1 MTGLSRRS
9 FLQTGA
15 AAAAGVAAGQL
26 TGVADASAATA
37 SSLTADVVVVGAGLA
52 GLTAARNLVK
62 GGRSVVVLEARGRVG
77 GRMLN
82 HDIGTGHIAEAGGEF
97 IGATQDHI
105 VALAAEVGVTT
116 FDAYDTGNNVYVNG
130 PLTLKYADQ
139 PPFGTAPADPLLLPD
154 LLLLSQ
160 QLDSIASTMSVSA
173 PWTDPKAAQ
182 YDSITLETWVRQ
194 NALNADYTL
203 KVLASAT
210 QALWGCEPR
219 DVSLLYAAAYV
230 ASAGNETT
238 PGTFERLL
246 DVKGGAQ
253 QSRFVGGS
261 QLVALNIAKALG
273 ARVRLNQPVRSITQ
287 ASAGVVVKTDALVVN
302 AKRVVVA
309 VPPPLAARISYSP
322 AMPSARDQLTQRC
335 FMGALMKVE
344 AVYATPFWRDAG
356 LTGQFLTVGG
366 PVGYGFD
373 NSPPDASKGVL
384 AGFVGGQY
392 NRELGAMTP
401 AARKAAVLAQFAAV
415 LGDSRFLA
423 PVDYFDM
430 NWVDEPWSRGAP
442 TGLFG
447 PGALFEYGPALRTP
461 VGRVHWAG
469 TETAEYWTGYMDGA
483 VRSGERAAAEVL
495 AAL

>member
-203 KVLASAT
+203 NVLASAT

-246 DVKGGAQ
+246 DV
-253 QSRFVGGS
+253 
-261 QLVALNIAKALG
+261 
-273 ARVRLNQPVRSITQ
+273 
-287 ASAGVVVKTDALVVN
+287 
-302 AKRVVVA
+302 
-309 VPPPLAARISYSP
+309 
-322 AMPSARDQLTQRC
+322 
-335 FMGALMKVE
+335 
-344 AVYATPFWRDAG
+344 
-356 LTGQFLTVGG
+356 
-366 PVGYGFD
+366 
-373 NSPPDASKGVL
+373 
-384 AGFVGGQY
+384 
-392 NRELGAMTP
+392 
-401 AARKAAVLAQFAAV
+401 
-415 LGDSRFLA
+415 
-423 PVDYFDM
+423 
-430 NWVDEPWSRGAP
+430 
-442 TGLFG
+442 
-447 PGALFEYGPALRTP
+447 
-461 VGRVHWAG
+461 
-469 TETAEYWTGYMDGA
+469 
-483 VRSGERAAAEVL
+483 
-495 AAL
+495 